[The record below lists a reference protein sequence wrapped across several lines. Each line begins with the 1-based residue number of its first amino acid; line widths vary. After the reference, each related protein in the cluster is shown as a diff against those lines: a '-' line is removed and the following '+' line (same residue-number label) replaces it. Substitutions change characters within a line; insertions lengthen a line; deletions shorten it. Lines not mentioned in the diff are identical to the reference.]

1 MKENFVNRVYGADKI
16 SEIPIPA
23 DYPIKQNLSTL
34 QSAPSKS
41 AKITDF

>member
-1 MKENFVNRVYGADKI
+1 MGQIKV

-41 AKITDF
+41 TKITGF